1 MRLFVV
7 GQARE
12 VLPDMYGLDYATIIE
27 RHGLDVLGP
36 WTFHSYDDGFRKLH
50 AAGELAAYSAV
61 PFIGMLEQCPETV
74 AWDRIVEQARQMAA
88 DVVFLHFFH
97 HRGVGD
103 PTAAL
108 RRLRGLPSKPVICTS
123 LGDGF
128 GRWTARMPPS
138 FLAAAREADAS
149 FLTGMG
155 YVANQIAC
163 RGGRNLVLLPHGS
176 CQLRFPNRAPMAPK
190 PEFDV
195 IFVGSQMRPRNP
207 FGHFYWASR
216 RRSQCVA
223 MMTKRFGKRFAVVG
237 KAWDGNPSW
246 HGQCAYHEQQSVFH
260 RSRVVIGGLPGA
272 YYDFYMSD
280 RPFIAIGAGV
290 PFVDYHVPGVEH
302 VLEPN
307 EDWWLADT
315 MESYPSVVEQLL
327 DKSDDERARLAATAA
342 DSVRHRHTTFARC
355 RTIVTIM
362 NEIHTARRR
371 GTPCAAPDLDYL
383 PGGRR
388 PAAPGMIVNWK
399 G

>member
-1 MRLFVV
+1 M

-12 VLPDMYGLDYATIIE
+12 VLPDKYGLGYATIIE

-50 AAGELAAYSAV
+50 ATGELAAYSAV

-74 AWDRIVEQARQMAA
+74 AWDRIVEQAGQMAA

-97 HRGVGD
+97 HRGIGD

-123 LGDGF
+123 LGDPF
-128 GRWTARMPPS
+128 GRRSARMPPS

-155 YVANQIAC
+155 YVANTVAR

-176 CQLRFPNRAPMAPK
+176 CQLRFPNRPPVDPQ

-195 IFVGSQMRPRNP
+195 IFVGSQLRPRNP
-207 FGHFYWASR
+207 FGHYYWVAR

-223 MMTKRFGKRFAVVG
+223 IMTKRFGKRFAVIG
-237 KAWDGNPSW
+237 KRWDGNPSW
-246 HGQCAYHEQQSVFH
+246 QGSCAYHEQQRVFH
-260 RSRVVIGGLPGA
+260 RSRVVIGGMPNG
-272 YYDFYMSD
+272 YHDFYLSD
-280 RPFIAIGAGV
+280 RPFIAVGAGV
-290 PFVDYHVPGVEH
+290 PFVDFHVRGVEH
-302 VLEPN
+302 LLEPN
-307 EDWWLADT
+307 KDWWLADSL
-315 MESYPSVVEQLL
+315 ESYRAAVELL
-327 DKSDDERARLAATAA
+327 LERSEDERTRLATAA
-342 DSVRHRHTTFARC
+342 AEAIRHRHTTLSRC

-362 NEIHTARRR
+362 NDILAARRR
-371 GTPCAAPDLDYL
+371 GTPCPAPALDYL
-383 PGGRR
+383 PAGRR